1 MMYGL
6 KLPASG
12 NWVQAFELLVRGLSA
27 GNPDACAYQ
36 HAFAIFVQL
45 GMTRQRQLAGS
56 DEASDAED
64 WVCCLKEVFVLQA
77 WIVRATPFTAA
88 TQVEVRNFAEQ
99 LAGFT
104 MQYRQL
110 DLLWNVTHCLC
121 PSHSVSIPTMQV
133 EIVRAL
139 QQCSFKQYR
148 TASLPCQDLYCLQIS
163 RMRLHTCWTS
173 QLAVVQ
179 SSQVF

>member
-1 MMYGL
+1 MFPNACAEPADPPFSHDVLAEVTLSRM
-6 KLPASG
+6 ASG

-77 WIVRATPFTAA
+77 WIVR
-88 TQVEVRNFAEQ
+88 
-99 LAGFT
+99 
-104 MQYRQL
+104 
-110 DLLWNVTHCLC
+110 
-121 PSHSVSIPTMQV
+121 
-133 EIVRAL
+133 
-139 QQCSFKQYR
+139 
-148 TASLPCQDLYCLQIS
+148 
-163 RMRLHTCWTS
+163 
-173 QLAVVQ
+173 
-179 SSQVF
+179 